1 MLNPLVKP
9 KLTFAWNIFRRMK
22 TQSWLTIV
30 RQQRA
35 IAVIRAPEFEL
46 GRQMAKAVAAGG
58 MKLIE
63 ITWDSDR
70 PAKLIHQLQL
80 ELPDCTIGTGTVL
93 TLEQLQDAIAAE
105 VAFVFTPYV
114 NVDLIRVA
122 VDRDIPIIP
131 GALTPT
137 EIVTAW
143 QAGASSVKVFPVQ
156 ALGGASYIRSLQAPI
171 GQIPLIPT
179 GGVTFENAPAL
190 IEAGAVAIG
199 LAGSLFSKQ
208 AMQSQN
214 WAAITQQAKTLIK
227 LLNVLPLRNV
237 T

>member
-1 MLNPLVKP
+1 
-9 KLTFAWNIFRRMK
+9 MK
-22 TQSWLTIV
+22 IQSWLTVV

-35 IAVIRAPEFEL
+35 IAVIRASDFEL

-70 PAKLIHQLQL
+70 PAKLIHQLQS

-93 TLEQLQDAIAAE
+93 TLEQLQGAIAAK
-105 VAFVFTPYV
+105 VAFVFTPHI
-114 NVDLIRVA
+114 NVDLIRMA

-156 ALGGASYIRSLQAPI
+156 ALGGANYIRSLQAPI

-199 LAGSLFSKQ
+199 LAGSLFPQQ

-214 WAAITQQAKTLIK
+214 WEAVTQQAKTLMK
-227 LLNVLPLRNV
+227 LLNISPMRNV
-237 T
+237 I

>member
-1 MLNPLVKP
+1 MN
-9 KLTFAWNIFRRMK
+9 
-22 TQSWLTIV
+22 TQSWLTVV

-35 IAVIRAPEFEL
+35 IAVIRAPQFEL

-70 PAKLIHQLQL
+70 PAKLIHQLQS

-105 VAFVFTPYV
+105 VAFAFTPHV
-114 NVDLIRVA
+114 NVDLIRMA
-122 VDRDIPIIP
+122 VDCDIPIIP

-137 EIVTAW
+137 EILTAW

-179 GGVTFENAPAL
+179 GGVTFDNASAL

-199 LAGSLFSKQ
+199 LAGSLFPQQ
-208 AMQSQN
+208 ALQSQN
-214 WAAITQQAKTLIK
+214 WEAITQQAKTLMK
-227 LLNVLPLRNV
+227 MLDSLPDLRNV
-237 T
+237 TQQQCS

>member
-1 MLNPLVKP
+1 MTLNEMKP
-9 KLTFAWNIFRRMK
+9 
-22 TQSWLTIV
+22 QSWLTIV
-30 RQQRA
+30 NQQRA

-63 ITWDSDR
+63 VTWDSDR
-70 PAKLIHQLQL
+70 PARLIHQLRL

-93 TLEQLQDAIAAE
+93 TLPQLQAAIAAE
-105 VAFVFTPYV
+105 VAFVFTPHV
-114 NVDLIRVA
+114 NVDLIRLA
-122 VDRDIPIIP
+122 VDHAVPIIP

-143 QAGASSVKVFPVQ
+143 QSGASSVKVFPVQ

-179 GGVTFENAPAL
+179 GSVTVENASAL
-190 IEAGAVAIG
+190 IEAGAIAIG
-199 LAGSLFSKQ
+199 LAGSLFPQ
-208 AMQSQN
+208 DALHAQN
-214 WAAITQQAKTLIK
+214 WAAITQLAKTLMAR
-227 LLNVLPLRNV
+227 LNVSPDSRNLI
-237 T
+237 

>member
-1 MLNPLVKP
+1 
-9 KLTFAWNIFRRMK
+9 MK
-22 TQSWLTIV
+22 TQSWLTVV

-35 IAVIRAPEFEL
+35 IAVIRASDFEL
-46 GRQMAKAVAAGG
+46 GRQMARAVAAGG

-70 PAKLIHQLQL
+70 PAKLIHQLQS

-93 TLEQLQDAIAAE
+93 TLEQLQGAIAAK
-105 VAFVFTPYV
+105 VAFVFTPHI
-114 NVDLIRVA
+114 NVDLIRMA

-156 ALGGASYIRSLQAPI
+156 ALGGANYIRSLQAPI

-199 LAGSLFSKQ
+199 LAGSLFPQQ

-214 WAAITQQAKTLIK
+214 WESVTQQAKTLMK
-227 LLNVLPLRNV
+227 LLNISPMRNV
-237 T
+237 I

>member
-1 MLNPLVKP
+1 MVCLKMNTP
-9 KLTFAWNIFRRMK
+9 
-22 TQSWLTIV
+22 SWLTVV

-35 IAVIRAPEFEL
+35 IAVIRAPQFEL
-46 GRQMAKAVAAGG
+46 GRQMARAISAGG

-70 PAKLIHQLQL
+70 PAQLIRQLQS

-93 TLEQLQDAIAAE
+93 TLEHLQDAIAAK
-105 VAFVFTPYV
+105 VAFVFTPHV
-114 NVDLIRVA
+114 NIELIRKA
-122 VDRDIPIIP
+122 VDREVPIIP

-156 ALGGASYIRSLQAPI
+156 ALGGAGYIRSLQAPL

-179 GGVTFENAPAL
+179 GGVTFENAQDL
-190 IEAGAVAIG
+190 IDAGAVAIG
-199 LAGSLFSKQ
+199 LAGNLFPKD
-208 AMQSQN
+208 ALRSQN
-214 WAAITQQAKTLIK
+214 WAAITQQASTLMK
-227 LLNVLPLRNV
+227 LLNVPVN
-237 T
+237 

>member
-1 MLNPLVKP
+1 
-9 KLTFAWNIFRRMK
+9 MK
-22 TQSWLTIV
+22 TQSWLTFV
-30 RQQRA
+30 RQHQA
-35 IAVIRAPEFEL
+35 IAVIRAPQFEL

-70 PAKLIHQLQL
+70 PAKLIHQLRA

-93 TLEQLQDAIAAE
+93 TLGQLQAAIAAE
-105 VAFVFTPYV
+105 VAFVFTPHV
-114 NVDLIRVA
+114 NVDLIRMA

-179 GGVTFENAPAL
+179 GGVTFENALGL

-199 LAGSLFSKQ
+199 LAGSLFPKQ
-208 AMQSQN
+208 AMQAQN
-214 WAAITQQAKTLIK
+214 WEAITHQAKTLMQM
-227 LLNVLPLRNV
+227 LNSLPDLRNV
-237 T
+237 TQRQCS

>member
-9 KLTFAWNIFRRMK
+9 KLTFVWNIFRRMK

-80 ELPDCTIGTGTVL
+80 ELPDCTIGAGTVL